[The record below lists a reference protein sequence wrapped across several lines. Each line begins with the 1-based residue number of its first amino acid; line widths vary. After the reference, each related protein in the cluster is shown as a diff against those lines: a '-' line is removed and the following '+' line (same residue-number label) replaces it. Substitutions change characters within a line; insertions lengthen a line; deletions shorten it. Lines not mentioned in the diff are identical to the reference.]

1 MMNKCLDYL
10 AKYKEKINKFLV
22 IFLASYMAL
31 LILPYIFGRVEA
43 INDFFS
49 GGWSKAIYRLFVM
62 SYAFIYL
69 ALVGLS
75 NRIKVKWYYL
85 VGAGALLLILLISS
99 IFSPKDIYK
108 LDGTLGTHISPW
120 EYIYNFIHFFIS
132 VSLFVFIISFIHPIM
147 DSIKVFNVALLILI
161 GVTTFA
167 VLLSFFLEGEELL
180 ILIKGG
186 DAHAKDVRSIFQNK
200 NTFGLFLFLSSIAS
214 AFLIIANSDNTKFI
228 SLYLILLLN
237 TFLATIIGCRTAFIC
252 SIVLVFYLFVYSL
265 IIMRKYSK
273 KAFVIA
279 SSIIGAIILLF
290 TLYMAIP
297 ALHQEGM
304 DSLYNIVVYSFLRL
318 DDAFDQREYIWSQ
331 VPSIMQGIYI
341 PFGANFS
348 NSAYLLVSYTHHFRD
363 YHSAYVAWFVQM
375 GVLGTIIYASLFGY
389 IFYQIYRVIRKNLE
403 QGLLV
408 LVIFLTSILY
418 GIPETHTLFI
428 STSLFTFVTNLVI
441 VVYLQY
447 LLKEETEK

>member
-75 NRIKVKWYYL
+75 NRIKVKWYYI

-186 DAHAKDVRSIFQNK
+186 DAHAKDVRSIFQN
-200 NTFGLFLFLSSIAS
+200 I
-214 AFLIIANSDNTKFI
+214 
-228 SLYLILLLN
+228 
-237 TFLATIIGCRTAFIC
+237 
-252 SIVLVFYLFVYSL
+252 
-265 IIMRKYSK
+265 
-273 KAFVIA
+273 
-279 SSIIGAIILLF
+279 
-290 TLYMAIP
+290 
-297 ALHQEGM
+297 Q
-304 DSLYNIVVYSFLRL
+304 NI
-318 DDAFDQREYIWSQ
+318 
-331 VPSIMQGIYI
+331 
-341 PFGANFS
+341 
-348 NSAYLLVSYTHHFRD
+348 
-363 YHSAYVAWFVQM
+363 
-375 GVLGTIIYASLFGY
+375 
-389 IFYQIYRVIRKNLE
+389 
-403 QGLLV
+403 
-408 LVIFLTSILY
+408 
-418 GIPETHTLFI
+418 
-428 STSLFTFVTNLVI
+428 
-441 VVYLQY
+441 
-447 LLKEETEK
+447 